1 MFLVKL
7 ELGNRI
13 GIITPKQID
22 YSDKRFIALFSMSS
36 PIKTAYN
43 TMVNITTW
51 PAQSD
56 CIIDL
61 EITKIP

>member
-22 YSDKRFIALFSMSS
+22 YSDKRFIALFSTSS
-36 PIKTAYN
+36 PIQTAYK
-43 TMVNITTW
+43 TTVNITTW

-56 CIIDL
+56 CIVDL
-61 EITKIP
+61 EITKTP

>member
-13 GIITPKQID
+13 GIITPKQSH

-61 EITKIP
+61 EITKTP